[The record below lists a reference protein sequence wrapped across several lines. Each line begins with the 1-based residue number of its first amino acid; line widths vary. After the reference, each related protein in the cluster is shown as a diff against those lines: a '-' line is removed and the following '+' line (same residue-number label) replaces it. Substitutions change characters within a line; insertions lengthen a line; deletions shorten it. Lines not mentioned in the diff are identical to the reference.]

1 MPGEDRMD
9 EHCDKHGFDSEP
21 ARGYWAGLMKD
32 EGRKEMEL
40 INFVVWLSAGAIIG
54 WFANRMVTTQHQRLA
69 DKPKSSGDSSP
80 E

>member
-9 EHCDKHGFDSEP
+9 DYCDKQGSDGDS

-32 EGRKEMEL
+32 ERRKEMDL
-40 INFVVWLSAGAIIG
+40 INFVVWLTAGAVIG

-69 DKPKSSGDSSP
+69 EKPKPSGDGSS